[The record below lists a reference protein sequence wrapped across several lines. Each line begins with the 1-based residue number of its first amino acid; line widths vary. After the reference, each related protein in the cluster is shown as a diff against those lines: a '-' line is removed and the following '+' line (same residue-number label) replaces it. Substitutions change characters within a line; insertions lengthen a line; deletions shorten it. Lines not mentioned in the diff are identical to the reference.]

1 MDEQVRAYIE
11 HHSPLVQE
19 IALRLRELVL
29 NAAPGLSEYYHDG
42 YKMIF
47 YGTGRKTQD
56 APLYIALQKNDVNLG
71 IVRGT
76 QLPDP
81 THKLRG
87 TGKSNRH
94 VKITKPDDVDD
105 PALAAL
111 IKAAVG

>member
-11 HHSPLVQE
+11 SHSASVQE

-29 NAAPGLSEYYHDG
+29 TTAPGLEEYYHDG

-47 YGTGRKTQD
+47 YGKGRKIQD

-94 VKITKPDDVDD
+94 VKIKQVEDVND
-105 PALAAL
+105 PALAEL
-111 IKAAVG
+111 IKSAR

>member
-11 HHSPLVQE
+11 SHSASVQE

-29 NAAPGLSEYYHDG
+29 TTVPSFEEYYHAG

-47 YGTGRKTQD
+47 YGTGRKIQD
-56 APLYIALQKNDVNLG
+56 APLYISLQTNDLNLG
-71 IVRGT
+71 LVHGT

-87 TGKSNRH
+87 TGKTNRH
-94 VKITKPDDVDD
+94 VKITKPEDVDD
-105 PALAAL
+105 PALVEL
-111 IKAAVG
+111 IKAAK